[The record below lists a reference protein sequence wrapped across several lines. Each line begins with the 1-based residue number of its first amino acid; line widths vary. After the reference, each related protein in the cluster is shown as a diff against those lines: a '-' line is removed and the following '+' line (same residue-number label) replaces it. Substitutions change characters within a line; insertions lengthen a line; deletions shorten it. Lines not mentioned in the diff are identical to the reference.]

1 MMTNT
6 VLIIEDE
13 KLLGSELN
21 HYFQKQGWDVVLQT
35 NIADARQYL
44 LSEDIEPLV
53 VLSDLNLPD
62 GNGLD
67 LLEDIRNNHNISE
80 WIFLTAY
87 GSVPESVRAVH
98 LGAYDFLEK
107 PCDLER
113 LNLVVSGAKRSA
125 QAQQRLKEVN
135 KAQTLKYTHQ
145 TFVGQSEAAQKVRNM
160 LLKLS
165 EVPFS
170 ALIIS
175 GETGTGKGLAARIL
189 HHSSNRAED
198 PLIEINCAALPHD
211 LLESE
216 LFGHEAGA
224 FTGAK
229 NRRRGLFEQANG
241 GTLFLDEIGEL
252 DMELQSKLLKAIED
266 RRIRRL
272 GGDKE
277 LEIDVQVIAAS
288 NLDLPDQIKKGD
300 FRADLYH
307 RLSVFNLHLPSLAD
321 RKEDLY
327 DLVPVFVK
335 EFNAKAHK
343 NVQHIPQAVWTR
355 LQEHSWSGNVR
366 ELRNVIERC
375 VLFSVDKNFPYDWLL
390 LHSGDEKRTVNNNTL
405 VEVNKNSLS
414 IPIDGS
420 MALDD
425 MDRFI
430 IKTTLERCKYNVTAA
445 SRLLGTTRETL
456 RYRIQKYNLMTK
468 EDV

>member
-1 MMTNT
+1 MLNT
-6 VLIIEDE
+6 LLIIEDE
-13 KLLGSELN
+13 KLLGTELER
-21 HYFQKQGWDVVLQT
+21 YFLRQGWDVVLHD
-35 NIADARQYL
+35 NIEDAKKCL
-44 LSEDIEPLV
+44 FSEKIEPLI
-53 VLSDLNLPD
+53 VLSDLSLPD

-67 LLEDIRNNHNISE
+67 LLEEVRSQQKTSE
-80 WIFLTAY
+80 WVFLTAY
-87 GSVPESVRAVH
+87 GSVPESVRAVR

-113 LNLVVSGAKRSA
+113 LNLVISGAKRSA
-125 QAQQRLKEVN
+125 LAQRRLKDESN
-135 KAQTLKYTHQ
+135 AQTLKYSSQ
-145 TFVGQSEAAQKVRNM
+145 TFLGQSEAANNVRDM

-165 EVPFS
+165 QVPFS

-189 HHSSNRAED
+189 HHSSSHAD
-198 PLIEINCAALPHD
+198 GPLIEINCAALPHD

-229 NRRRGLFEQANG
+229 NRRRGLFEQADG

-252 DMELQSKLLKAIED
+252 SMELQSKLLKAIED

-272 GGDKE
+272 GGEKE
-277 LEIDVQVIAAS
+277 LNINVQIITAS
-288 NLDLPDQIKKGD
+288 NLNLQEQIKNGD
-300 FRADLYH
+300 FRADLFH

-321 RKEDLY
+321 RKEDLQ
-327 DLVPVFVK
+327 DMVPALIK

-343 NVQHIPQAVWTR
+343 NVQNISQAVWNK
-355 LQEHSWSGNVR
+355 LYDHNWPGNVR

-375 VLFSVDKNFPYDWLL
+375 VLFSSGKNFPEEWLVFN
-390 LHSGDEKRTVNNNTL
+390 SIDNTAENNNQ
-405 VEVNKNSLS
+405 NQIDNNSLV

-420 MALDD
+420 MALED

-430 IKTTLERCKYNVTAA
+430 IKTTLKRCNYNVTAA
-445 SRLLGTTRETL
+445 ARLLSTTRETL
-456 RYRIQKYNLMTK
+456 RYRIQKYKLLAKDNL
-468 EDV
+468 